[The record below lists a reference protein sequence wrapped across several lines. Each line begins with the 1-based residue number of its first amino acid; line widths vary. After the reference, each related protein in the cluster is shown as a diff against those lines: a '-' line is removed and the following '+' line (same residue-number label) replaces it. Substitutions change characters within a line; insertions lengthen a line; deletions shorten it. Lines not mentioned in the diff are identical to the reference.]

1 MKDEEISQI
10 TSAEN
15 PAVAFIRLW
24 TMKEA
29 TMKLIG
35 TGISN
40 DMKTVIDTRTYK
52 YTTVE
57 RQRYIYTICEYLT

>member
-1 MKDEEISQI
+1 
-10 TSAEN
+10 
-15 PAVAFIRLW
+15 
-24 TMKEA
+24 MKEA

-40 DMKTVIDTRTYK
+40 DMKTIIDTSLYK

-57 RQRYIYTICEYLT
+57 RQRYIYTVCENLDS